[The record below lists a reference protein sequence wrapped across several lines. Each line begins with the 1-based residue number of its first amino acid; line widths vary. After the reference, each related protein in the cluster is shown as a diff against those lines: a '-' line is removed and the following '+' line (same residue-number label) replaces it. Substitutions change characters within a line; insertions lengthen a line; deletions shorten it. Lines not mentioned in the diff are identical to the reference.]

1 MIPQRIKLA
10 ISGIAATVVGALSMV
25 AAKAVEF
32 TTFSATEAKDIVAGA
47 FNTGIGF
54 YVLVIGSLMAA
65 GLMLAGLWWGYQK
78 VKGLLFGRGKK
89 KI

>member
-10 ISGIAATVVGALSMV
+10 ISGVGALVAGALTTV
-25 AAKAVEF
+25 AAHAVEF

-54 YVLVIGSLMAA
+54 YLLVIGVLMGTGILLTAA
-65 GLMLAGLWWGYQK
+65 WWAYQK
-78 VKGLLFGRGKK
+78 VKGLLFGRTKK
-89 KI
+89 RA